1 MTFCLKIKGHVS
13 ARLEKLFLSEMCNLQ
28 KNGHWSGSAK
38 KDFAFKNVSTLKL
51 SFRHVENAEKIGLKT
66 HINPFPEA

>member
-1 MTFCLKIKGHVS
+1 
-13 ARLEKLFLSEMCNLQ
+13 MCNLQ
-28 KNGHWSGSAK
+28 KNRNWSGSAK